1 MSALHLGRSTSF
13 DVGPA
18 IEAWGHYMGQLRRYW
33 RSLPDLERHWFAA
46 GSYNARPGNIRKAFD
61 RCGRAPTWSAAALC
75 LPAVTGT
82 GNARQTTDYVRRI
95 QLWSQPRGSR
105 PISRPRCR
113 AKAWPAGRSSP
124 STKARSLAP
133 SRRIWRTGATMR
145 FFLKRGAD
153 NMIEQAA
160 AALGHAELDADPVQV
175 EVILVSIEGQE
186 FQAKAWLDRR
196 EISA

>member
-1 MSALHLGRSTSF
+1 
-13 DVGPA
+13 
-18 IEAWGHYMGQLRRYW
+18 
-33 RSLPDLERHWFAA
+33 
-46 GSYNARPGNIRKAFD
+46 
-61 RCGRAPTWSAAALC
+61 
-75 LPAVTGT
+75 
-82 GNARQTTDYVRRI
+82 
-95 QLWSQPRGSR
+95 
-105 PISRPRCR
+105 
-113 AKAWPAGRSSP
+113 
-124 STKARSLAP
+124 
-133 SRRIWRTGATMR
+133 MR